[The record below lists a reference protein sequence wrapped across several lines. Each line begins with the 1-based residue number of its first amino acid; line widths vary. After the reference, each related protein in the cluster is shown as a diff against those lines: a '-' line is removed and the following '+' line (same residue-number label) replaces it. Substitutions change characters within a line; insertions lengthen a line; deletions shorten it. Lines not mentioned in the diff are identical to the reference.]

1 MIQSMTGYAEKTF
14 VFKTFSARINIK
26 TLNHRFL
33 DWSYRGSPISALED
47 RLRNICRKKLKRGR
61 VEVSLELRVLS
72 PEKWQFWINRD
83 LLKQILTTVEKAFP
97 AAQDKVKFS
106 LENLFNVPHLVEL
119 QRKDFTRQEE
129 EFLERGFEKTL
140 DQLIKERVREGK
152 EIKNQL
158 KSHMLNIRT
167 FLRDVERRAKRQPL
181 LIKMKLRERLAEISQ
196 ENTISENR
204 LLEEASILAQR
215 YDLTEEVARLKSHLK
230 YFGAVLNSTDQ
241 ASVGKKLDFV
251 AQELYREA
259 NTINS
264 KAQDIEVIRR
274 SLSIKSEVE
283 SIRQQV
289 QNIE

>member
-1 MIQSMTGYAEKTF
+1 
-14 VFKTFSARINIK
+14 
-26 TLNHRFL
+26 
-33 DWSYRGSPISALED
+33 
-47 RLRNICRKKLKRGR
+47 
-61 VEVSLELRVLS
+61 
-72 PEKWQFWINRD
+72 
-83 LLKQILTTVEKAFP
+83 
-97 AAQDKVKFS
+97 
-106 LENLFNVPHLVEL
+106 
-119 QRKDFTRQEE
+119 
-129 EFLERGFEKTL
+129 LERGFEKTL

-158 KSHMLNIRT
+158 KSHMQNIRT
-167 FLRDVERRAKRQPL
+167 LLRDVERRAKRQPL
-181 LIKMKLRERLAEISQ
+181 LIKMKLSERLAEISQ

-241 ASVGKKLDFV
+241 GSVGKKLDFV

>member
-1 MIQSMTGYAEKTF
+1 MTGYAEKTF
-14 VFKTFSARINIK
+14 VLKTFSARINVK

-158 KSHMLNIRT
+158 KSHMQNIRT
-167 FLRDVERRAKRQPL
+167 LLRDVERRAKRQPL
-181 LIKMKLRERLAEISQ
+181 LIKMKLSERLAEISQ

-241 ASVGKKLDFV
+241 GSVGKKLDFV